1 MRVIVTTSRRPTQRI
16 RSFLKDFSSIFPQV
30 IRLNRGKT
38 TLVDLASYA
47 VEIGAERIIVIT
59 SKRGNPSS
67 IITYAVDVNANL
79 TKLHRIIISGVKL
92 SREYGGNPCP
102 RPSKIC
108 VDISSIKSELQ
119 EKLAEVLAKDLGFE
133 PITSINDAPPRSI
146 VAVIN
151 SRARTRQFPRET
163 VLKFLRSKPEIACGP
178 RLRIYKVIDYG
189 HEKN

>member
-47 VEIGAERIIVIT
+47 VEVGAERIIVIT

-67 IITYAVDVNANL
+67 ILTYSIDLSANL

-92 SREYGGNPCP
+92 SREYGGSPCP
-102 RPSKIC
+102 KPSKIC
-108 VDISSIKSELQ
+108 IDISLVKSEFQ
-119 EKLAEVLAKDLGFE
+119 ERLAEVLANDLGFE
-133 PITSINDAPPRSI
+133 PITSLNDAPPRSI

-151 SRARTRQFPRET
+151 SKARTTLFSKEEII
-163 VLKFLRSKPEIACGP
+163 LKFLRPKPGIPCGP
-178 RLRIYKVIDYG
+178 RLRISKVINYV
-189 HEKN
+189 